1 MQGLILVR
9 EDAMNQPE
17 TRRSLIVR
25 LKGDDNERAWV
36 DFVTV
41 YEPFLRHLVTRLGVP
56 DRHSADV
63 VQQVL
68 LAIAK
73 SVDGW
78 IDDGKTASFRRWVAT
93 VARNIVIKFM
103 NRERRQAGGRGGTE
117 LVDLLEQLPA
127 TPDREQVDR
136 YEHEL
141 IVWAAEQVR
150 DEFIDTSWV
159 AFWATVVDGKSVR
172 DVAAELGISCGSIY
186 MSRSR
191 IMARIRRKVDEVL
204 DDSLTSGGH
213 Q

>member
-1 MQGLILVR
+1 M
-9 EDAMNQPE
+9 DQPE

-25 LKGDDNERAWV
+25 LQGDDAERAWGE
-36 DFVTV
+36 FLTV

-56 DRHSADV
+56 QRHTADV

-68 LAIAK
+68 LAIAN

-78 IDDGKTASFRRWVAT
+78 TDDGRTASFRRWLAT

-103 NRERRQAGGRGGTE
+103 NRERRQVGGHGGTE
-117 LVDLLEQLPA
+117 LVDLLEQVPA
-127 TPDREQVDR
+127 TPDREQVHK

-150 DEFIDTSWV
+150 AEFIDTSWA
-159 AFWATVVDGKSVR
+159 AFWATTIDGRSVP
-172 DVAAELGISCGSIY
+172 DVAADLGVSPGSIY

-204 DDSLTSGGH
+204 NDSPTSGENK
-213 Q
+213 

>member
-1 MQGLILVR
+1 
-9 EDAMNQPE
+9 MNQPE
-17 TRRSLIVR
+17 TRHSLIAH

-36 DFVTV
+36 EFVTL
-41 YEPFLRHLVTRLGVP
+41 YEPFLQHLVIRLGVP
-56 DRHSADV
+56 QRHVADV

-78 IDDGKTASFRRWVAT
+78 KDDGQPVSFRRWLAT

-103 NRERRQAGGRGGTE
+103 QQERRQVGGRGGTDF
-117 LVDLLEQLPA
+117 VDLLEQIPA
-127 TPDREQVDR
+127 TPDREQVAR

-150 DEFIDTSWV
+150 HEFIDTSWA
-159 AFWATVVDGKSVR
+159 AFWATVIDGQPVK
-172 DVAAELGISCGSIY
+172 DVAYQLGITCGSIY

-204 DDSLTSGGH
+204 DDAVVAED
-213 Q
+213 QQ

>member
-1 MQGLILVR
+1 M
-9 EDAMNQPE
+9 DQPE

-25 LKGDDNERAWV
+25 LQGDDNERAWAE
-36 DFVTV
+36 FMAV

-56 DRHSADV
+56 QRHTADV

-68 LAIAK
+68 LAIAN

-78 IDDGKTASFRRWVAT
+78 TDDGRTASFRRWVAT

-103 NRERRQAGGRGGTE
+103 SRERRQVGGPGGTE
-117 LVDLLEQLPA
+117 LVDLLEQVPA
-127 TPDREQVDR
+127 TPDREQVHK

-150 DEFIDTSWV
+150 AEFIDTSWA
-159 AFWATVVDGKSVR
+159 AFWATTIDGRSVP
-172 DVAAELGISCGSIY
+172 DVAADLGVSPGSIY

-191 IMARIRRKVDEVL
+191 IMARIRRKVDDVL
-204 DDSLTSGGH
+204 NDSPSSGGN